1 MNDCIL
7 VQARTGSQ
15 RLKNKIL
22 LKIQG
27 KTILEILI
35 SRQKSTYKELL
46 GENLGNI
53 MIDLAQELNLLD

>member
-22 LKIQG
+22 LKIHG
-27 KTILEILI
+27 KTILEILV
-35 SRQKSTYKELL
+35 SRL
-46 GENLGNI
+46 
-53 MIDLAQELNLLD
+53 